1 MSFGLVTVTA
11 VTEILSFGTVTA
23 ITEI

>member
-11 VTEILSFGTVTA
+11 VT
-23 ITEI
+23 